1 MGFLQFGVPLDT
13 RTSTFTGPECT
24 VYRSENCNQGADMA
38 HDLIIRNGLIVDGTG
53 RDGYISDIAIDG
65 DTITFIGDLTG
76 EIATREI
83 DAKGLAVTPGFID
96 LHTHLDAQVG
106 WDPLMTSSSWHGV
119 TTVLM
124 GNCGVTFA
132 PVAKGDEGFLAEMM
146 ESVEDI
152 PRDAILNGLAWDW
165 ESYPEYLDSVERM
178 NPALNIVGM
187 VGHCAVRY
195 NVMGE
200 RSLTD
205 EPATAQ
211 ELQRMSDIV
220 AESVAGG
227 AVGFSTSR
235 ILLHVVPDGRYV
247 PGTLAPKEEYLA
259 IADGLNAGGGGI
271 FQAVNDFQTKAA
283 HEFDLL
289 QSMSEACGD
298 VLFSGGVGNGTNRS
312 AEGFG
317 KFLDNTRANSGR
329 ITSAGMTRPSGSL
342 CGLAQISPVKGKKWR
357 ALMDLPTIEDR
368 VAALRNA
375 STRAELVEEGKE
387 KGMWYDPNHIY
398 PLGTE
403 FSPNY
408 NEQNGV
414 SIAQLAEAAGVHPV
428 ELVIDRL
435 IESNGLELF
444 NTWFFNRNTSDLEDF
459 LALDHVYP
467 GLADTGS
474 HIGQICDADATT
486 HYLQYWYR
494 TRGVVTLPQAIRK
507 LTKMP
512 AEVLGLKKRGTL
524 EVGHFADINVFD
536 PQTVASGQ
544 PTYVNDFPDQTGRLF
559 IKSRGYAATIVNGAI
574 VTEQG
579 THTGARPGRVIR
591 EFARA

>member
-1 MGFLQFGVPLDT
+1 
-13 RTSTFTGPECT
+13 
-24 VYRSENCNQGADMA
+24 MA

-53 RDGYISDIAIDG
+53 RDGYTADIAIDG
-65 DTITFIGDLTG
+65 DTVTFIGDLTG
-76 EIATREI
+76 EIGTREI

-132 PVAKGDEGFLAEMM
+132 PVAKGDEQFLAEMM

-152 PRDAILNGLAWDW
+152 PRDAILNGLSWDW
-165 ESYPEYLDSVERM
+165 ETYPEYLDSVEKL

-200 RSLTD
+200 RSLSD
-205 EPATAQ
+205 EPATAE

-247 PGTLAPKEEYLA
+247 PGTLAPKNEYLA

-271 FQAVNDFQTKAA
+271 FQAVNDFATKAA

-298 VLFSGGVGNGTNRS
+298 VLFSGGVGNGDKRS

-317 KFLDNTRANSGR
+317 NFLNNTRANAGR

-375 STRAELVEEGKE
+375 ATRAELVEEGKE

-467 GLADTGS
+467 GLADTGA

-524 EVGHFADINVFD
+524 EVGNFADINIFD

-544 PTYVNDFPDQTGRLF
+544 PTYVNDFPDQTGRLL
-559 IKSRGYAATIVNGAI
+559 IKSRGYAATIVNGQV

-579 THTGARPGRVIR
+579 NHTGARPGRVIR

>member
-1 MGFLQFGVPLDT
+1 
-13 RTSTFTGPECT
+13 
-24 VYRSENCNQGADMA
+24 MA
-38 HDLIIRNGLIVDGTG
+38 HDLSIRNGLIVDGTG
-53 RDGYISDIAIDG
+53 RDGYTTDIAIDG
-65 DTITFIGDLTG
+65 DTVTFIGDLTG

-132 PVAKGDEGFLAEMM
+132 PVAKGDEQFLAEMM

-152 PRDAILNGLAWDW
+152 PREAILNGLAWDW
-165 ESYPEYLDSVERM
+165 ETYPEYLDSVEKL

-200 RSLTD
+200 RSLSD

-247 PGTLAPKEEYLA
+247 PGTLAPKDEYLA

-271 FQAVNDFQTKAA
+271 FQAVNDFATKAA

-298 VLFSGGVGNGTNRS
+298 VLFSGGVGNGDKRS
-312 AEGFG
+312 AAGFG
-317 KFLDNTRANSGR
+317 QFLENTRANSGR

-357 ALMDLPTIEDR
+357 ALMDLPTLEDR

-375 STRAELVEEGKE
+375 ATRAELVEEGKE

-467 GLADTGS
+467 GLADTGA
-474 HIGQICDADATT
+474 HIGQIC
-486 HYLQYWYR
+486 L
-494 TRGVVTLPQAIRK
+494 V
-507 LTKMP
+507 
-512 AEVLGLKKRGTL
+512 
-524 EVGHFADINVFD
+524 
-536 PQTVASGQ
+536 
-544 PTYVNDFPDQTGRLF
+544 
-559 IKSRGYAATIVNGAI
+559 
-574 VTEQG
+574 
-579 THTGARPGRVIR
+579 
-591 EFARA
+591 

>member
-1 MGFLQFGVPLDT
+1 
-13 RTSTFTGPECT
+13 
-24 VYRSENCNQGADMA
+24 MA

-53 RDGYISDIAIDG
+53 REGYTADIAIDG
-65 DTITFIGDLTG
+65 DTVTFIGDLTG

-132 PVAKGDEGFLAEMM
+132 PVSSDDKEFLAEMM

-152 PRDAILNGLAWDW
+152 PREAILNGLAWDW
-165 ESYPEYLDSVERM
+165 ETYPEYLDSVERL

-205 EPATAQ
+205 EPATPQ

-235 ILLHVVPDGRYV
+235 ILLHVVPDGRFV

-259 IADGLNAGGGGI
+259 IADGMNAGGGGI
-271 FQAVNDFQTKAA
+271 FQAVNDFSTKAA

-289 QSMSEACGD
+289 SSMAEACGD
-298 VLFSGGVGNGTNRS
+298 VLFSGGVGNGKTRS

-317 KFLDNTRANSGR
+317 TFLENTRANAGR
-329 ITSAGMTRPSGSL
+329 ITSAGMTRPGGTL
-342 CGLAQISPVKGKKWR
+342 CGLAEVSPVKGKKWR
-357 ALMDLPTIEDR
+357 AIMELPTLEDR

-375 STRAELVEEGKE
+375 ATRAELVAEGKE

-398 PLGTE
+398 PLGQGD
-403 FSPNY
+403 SPEY
-408 NEQNGV
+408 NEENGV
-414 SIAQLAEAAGVHPV
+414 SIATLAEQAGVHPV

-435 IESNGLELF
+435 ISSEGRELF
-444 NTWFFNRNTSDLEDF
+444 NTWFFNRNTSDLADF

-467 GLADTGS
+467 GLADTGA

-494 TRGVVTLPQAIRK
+494 KRGTVTLPQAIRK
-507 LTKMP
+507 LTKLP
-512 AEVLGLKKRGTL
+512 AEVLGLKNRGTL
-524 EVGHFADINVFD
+524 EVGQYADINVFD
-536 PQTVASGQ
+536 PKTVQSQQ
-544 PTYVNDFPDQTGRLF
+544 PEYHQDFPNNTGRLL
-559 IKSRGYAATIVNGAI
+559 IKSRGYAATIVNGQI

>member
-1 MGFLQFGVPLDT
+1 
-13 RTSTFTGPECT
+13 
-24 VYRSENCNQGADMA
+24 MA
-38 HDLIIRNGLIVDGTG
+38 HDLIIRNGTIIDGTG
-53 RDGYISDIAIDG
+53 AAGYTADIAVDG
-65 DTITFIGDLTG
+65 DRIVAIGELSDRV
-76 EIATREI
+76 ANREI
-83 DAKGLAVTPGFID
+83 DATGLTVTPGFID

-106 WDPLMTSSSWHGV
+106 WDPHMTSSSWHGV

-132 PVAKGDEGFLAEMM
+132 PVAPQDKEFLAEMM

-152 PRDAILNGLAWDW
+152 PRQAILDGLAWDW
-165 ESYPEYLDSVERM
+165 ETYPEYLDSVERLS
-178 NPALNIVGM
+178 PALNIVGM

-205 EPATAQ
+205 EPATPE
-211 ELQRMSDIV
+211 ELRRMSDIV

-235 ILLHVVPDGRYV
+235 ILLHYVPDGRYV

-271 FQAVNDFQTKAA
+271 FQAVNDFATKAA

-289 QSMSEACGD
+289 RSMAEACGD
-298 VLFSGGVGNGTNRS
+298 VLFSGGVGNGTSRS

-317 KFLDNTRANSGR
+317 AFLDDTRSRAGR
-329 ITSAGMTRPSGSL
+329 ITSAGMTRPSGTL
-342 CGLAQISPVKGKKWR
+342 CGLAEVSPVKGKKWA
-357 ALMDLPTIEDR
+357 ALMSLPTVQDR
-368 VAALRNA
+368 VAALRDAN
-375 STRAELVEEGKE
+375 TRAELVEEGKT
-387 KGMWYDPNHIY
+387 KGLWYDPRHIY
-398 PLGTE
+398 PLGRGD
-403 FSPNY
+403 SPDY
-408 NEQNGV
+408 NEHDGV
-414 SIAQLAEAAGVHPV
+414 SVAQLAEQAGVHPV

-435 IESNGLELF
+435 IESEGREFF
-444 NTWFFNRNTSDLEDF
+444 NTWFFNRNTADLADF

-467 GLADTGS
+467 GLADTGA

-486 HYLQYWYR
+486 HYLSYWCR
-494 TRGVVTLPQAIRK
+494 DRGAVTLPQAIRK
-507 LTKMP
+507 LTKLP
-512 AEVLGLKKRGTL
+512 AEVLGLKDRGTL
-524 EVGHFADINVFD
+524 EVGRFADINIFD
-536 PQTVASGQ
+536 ADRVRSQHPE
-544 PTYVNDFPDQTGRLF
+544 YVQDFPNGTGRLL
-559 IKSRGYAATIVNGAI
+559 IKAHGYAATVVNGQV

-579 THTGARPGRVIR
+579 VHTGARPGRVIR